1 MSATSSSTAPLQT
14 ARTGPTSL
22 TSLVR
27 TCLRSSSLSFP
38 PASKLFCA
46 PCEKQANLPQSAAL
60 SLGHPSPRGLQV
72 QAAEQRVL
80 GAKQIINQ
88 PVLED
93 QIQQLEEAAGA
104 PDLWNDADQA
114 ASVLQQL
121 SEAKQQLELVRSF
134 QEQLDDLK
142 TALELADLE
151 VRS

>member
-1 MSATSSSTAPLQT
+1 M
-14 ARTGPTSL
+14 
-22 TSLVR
+22 
-27 TCLRSSSLSFP
+27 
-38 PASKLFCA
+38 
-46 PCEKQANLPQSAAL
+46 
-60 SLGHPSPRGLQV
+60 
-72 QAAEQRVL
+72 L
-80 GAKQIINQ
+80 GAKQIVNQ

-104 PDLWNDADQA
+104 PDLWNDAEKA

-151 VRS
+151 VNCKGG